1 MLLVG
6 RLYSDGFVEL
16 NDTVMEDWL
25 DGGKEVGDVGLVG
38 DVLSVSLWENK
49 AGGLN
54 RLVEGN
60 DPIPMG
66 SNRLGD
72 LR

>member
-1 MLLVG
+1 
-6 RLYSDGFVEL
+6 
-16 NDTVMEDWL
+16 MEGWL
-25 DGGKEVGDVGLVG
+25 DGGKEVGDVGLVE
-38 DVLSVSLWENK
+38 DVLSVLLWKNK

-54 RLVEGN
+54 HLVEGD
-60 DPIPMG
+60 DPILMG